1 MVSGKI
7 LVVDDEENMQKSL
20 KALLGREGY
29 EVKLASNGEEAIR
42 LAGDETFPILITD
55 LRMDGMDGMDTY
67 RAIKEQSPQTLAIII
82 TGHASLKSAIE
93 AIRLGAYDYLVKPF
107 KPDEILF
114 TVRRALEHQQ
124 LVEENVHLQGELGEK
139 FRFANI
145 IGKSGPMEEVFQLV
159 RKVAVSNVTVLL
171 RGESGTGKE
180 LVARAIHYNS
190 RRSEKRFIGVSC
202 GALPETLLES
212 ELFGYEKG
220 AFTGAL
226 KRKQGLFEVA
236 DGGTIFLDE
245 IADLSLSTQM
255 KLLRVLQEQEFQR
268 VGGTELIKVNLR
280 LISATNK
287 DLEPAIKDGSFR
299 EELYYRVNVVSISLP
314 PLRERKED
322 VPLLVRHFLK
332 KHQAD
337 NTKECCKRKKVAPE
351 TMGLLMAYH
360 WPGNVRQLEN
370 VVERAIALSNSSVIS
385 ENDLPS
391 QIRHN
396 SQLLSD
402 ELIPGFPDQLGN
414 LTFQKARENFEKQF
428 LQRAILKNRG
438 NVSATSRE
446 IKLSRRHFYEKMKS
460 YHIDPRKTS

>member
-1 MVSGKI
+1 M
-7 LVVDDEENMQKSL
+7 DDEENMRKSL
-20 KALLGREGY
+20 KALLGKEGY
-29 EVKLASNGEEAIR
+29 EVKTASSGEEAVR
-42 LAGDETFPILITD
+42 LAGDETFPILIAD

-67 RAIKEQSPQTLAIII
+67 RAIKERNSQTLAIII

-107 KPDEILF
+107 KPEQILL

-124 LVEENVHLQGELGEK
+124 LVEENVYLQGELGEK
-139 FRFANI
+139 FRFDNI
-145 IGKSGPMEEVFQLV
+145 IAKSGPMEEVFQLM

-190 RRSEKRFIGVSC
+190 PRQKKRFIGVSC

-212 ELFGYEKG
+212 ELFGHEKG

-226 KRKQGLFEVA
+226 KQKRGLFEVA
-236 DGGTIFLDE
+236 NEGTIFLDE

-268 VGGTELIKVNLR
+268 VGGTELISVNLR

-287 DLEPAIKDGSFR
+287 DLEEAVREGSFR
-299 EELYYRVNVVSISLP
+299 EELYYRINVVSISLP
-314 PLRERKED
+314 PLRSRKED
-322 VPLLVRHFLK
+322 VPLLVQHFLK
-332 KHQAD
+332 KHQAK
-337 NTKECCKRKKVAPE
+337 NKIVSPKAME
-351 TMGLLMAYH
+351 LLMMYH

-370 VVERAIALSNSSVIS
+370 VVERAIALSQGPVIL
-385 ENDLPS
+385 ENDLPP
-391 QIRHN
+391 QIRLN
-396 SQLLSD
+396 SHL
-402 ELIPGFPDQLGN
+402 PGDKPTPRSPHYLTN
-414 LTFQKARENFEKQF
+414 LTFQEARENFERHF
-428 LQRAILKNRG
+428 LQRAIVRNRG
-438 NVSATSRE
+438 NISATSRE

-460 YHIDPRKTS
+460 YHINPRKTSS

>member
-1 MVSGKI
+1 MSGKI

-212 ELFGYEKG
+212 ELFGHEKG

-226 KRKQGLFEVA
+226 KRKRGLFEVA

-337 NTKECCKRKKVAPE
+337 NTKECC
-351 TMGLLMAYH
+351 
-360 WPGNVRQLEN
+360 
-370 VVERAIALSNSSVIS
+370 
-385 ENDLPS
+385 
-391 QIRHN
+391 
-396 SQLLSD
+396 
-402 ELIPGFPDQLGN
+402 
-414 LTFQKARENFEKQF
+414 
-428 LQRAILKNRG
+428 
-438 NVSATSRE
+438 
-446 IKLSRRHFYEKMKS
+446 
-460 YHIDPRKTS
+460 

>member
-1 MVSGKI
+1 M
-7 LVVDDEENMQKSL
+7 VVDDEENMRKSL
-20 KALLGREGY
+20 KALLGKEGY
-29 EVKLASNGEEAIR
+29 EVKTASSGEEAIS
-42 LAGDETFPILITD
+42 LAVDETFPILIAD

-67 RAIKEQSPQTLAIII
+67 RAIKERSPQTLAIII

-107 KPDEILF
+107 KPEQILL

-124 LVEENVHLQGELGEK
+124 LVEDNVHLQGELGEK
-139 FRFANI
+139 FCLDNI
-145 IGKSGPMEEVFQLV
+145 IGKSSRMEEVFQLM
-159 RKVAVSNVTVLL
+159 RKVAPSNVTVLL

-180 LVARAIHYNS
+180 IVARAIHYSSPCRQN
-190 RRSEKRFIGVSC
+190 RFIGVSC

-212 ELFGYEKG
+212 ELFGHEKG

-226 KRKQGLFEVA
+226 KQKQGLFEVA

-245 IADLSLSTQM
+245 VGDLSLSTQM

-287 DLEPAIKDGSFR
+287 DLEKAIREGRFR
-299 EELYYRVNVVSISLP
+299 EELYYRINVVSISLP
-314 PLRERKED
+314 PLRSRKED
-322 VPLLVRHFLK
+322 IPLLVQHFLK
-332 KHQAD
+332 KHEAE
-337 NTKECCKRKKVAPE
+337 NKKVAPK
-351 TMGLLMAYH
+351 TMELLMMYH

-370 VVERAIALSNSSVIS
+370 VVERAIALSQGRLIS

-391 QIRHN
+391 QVRLN
-396 SQLLSD
+396 SRLLRDQPTAGS
-402 ELIPGFPDQLGN
+402 PDQMTS
-414 LTFQKARENFEKQF
+414 LTFQEAREKFEKQF
-428 LQRAILKNRG
+428 LERAMMRNKG
-438 NVSATSRE
+438 NISAASRE

-460 YHIDPRKTS
+460 YHINPRKTS